1 MGQNGRA
8 PFAVDP
14 ATSRGRYVAEPPSLT
29 RTPYQRD
36 RDRIVHST
44 AFRRLKHKT
53 QVFVAYE
60 GDHFRT
66 RLTHTIEVS
75 QIARAF
81 ARAFRLDED
90 LTEAVALVH
99 DFGHTPF
106 GHAGERVLAAKMA
119 AFEEERAQLRQQAKD
134 FRHQAAMYDRNKLR
148 CSYLDCLRGKASV
161 PKERAGMLL
170 FQALMI
176 GGMVT
181 IMTSFNGY
189 RHSGLDFF
197 INYHWMYPLTFCITF
212 LIREWFMNDFTE
224 AIIHQFIL
232 PNFQGVKK
240 ATLITLTNIVCM
252 VPLMSTLMTC
262 MIYGFDN
269 LGQSLLEQVPI
280 TMVVGACVNFFIVSP
295 IVKMIYN
302 NLIVANTQGET
313 GTYSRF
319 QELIMP
325 ILSAFNS

>member
-1 MGQNGRA
+1 MGIA
-8 PFAVDP
+8 K
-14 ATSRGRYVAEPPSLT
+14 
-29 RTPYQRD
+29 RTA
-36 RDRIVHST
+36 H
-44 AFRRLKHKT
+44 A
-53 QVFVAYE
+53 
-60 GDHFRT
+60 
-66 RLTHTIEVS
+66 
-75 QIARAF
+75 
-81 ARAFRLDED
+81 
-90 LTEAVALVH
+90 TEATISAIVDSQDEENKLTGIPANYFENRAEQLDKAVGELASKRAETRAAYAKDKAALATEM
-99 DFGHTPF
+99 DFEKKALLEQHEK
-106 GHAGERVLAAKMA
+106 ERARRMAELEKDFNAKMA
-119 AFEEERAQLRQQAKD
+119 EIDDERNQLRQQAKD
-134 FRHQAAMYDRNKLR
+134 FHHQAAMYDKNKLR
-148 CSYLDCLRGKASV
+148 CSYLDCVRGKASV

-232 PNFQGVKK
+232 PRFQGVQK

-269 LGQSLLEQVPI
+269 LGQTLIEQVPI
-280 TMVVGACVNFFIVSP
+280 TMLVGACVNFFVVSP

-302 NLIVANTQGET
+302 NVIVANTQGET
-313 GTYSRF
+313 GTYNRF

>member
-1 MGQNGRA
+1 MGLAKRTAHATTATISAIADAQDEEHNLTGIPANYFEHRA
-8 PFAVDP
+8 EQLEKAV
-14 ATSRGRYVAEPPSLT
+14 SE
-29 RTPYQRD
+29 
-36 RDRIVHST
+36 
-44 AFRRLKHKT
+44 
-53 QVFVAYE
+53 
-60 GDHFRT
+60 
-66 RLTHTIEVS
+66 
-75 QIARAF
+75 
-81 ARAFRLDED
+81 
-90 LTEAVALVH
+90 
-99 DFGHTPF
+99 
-106 GHAGERVLAAKMA
+106 LAAKKAEADREYSKDKA
-119 AFEEERAQLRQQAKD
+119 ALTKRLEDEKRTLLQQWEVQKAVELGALKDAHTARIAALEEERDQLRQQSKD
-134 FRHQAAMYDRNKLR
+134 FHHQAAMYDRNKLR

-176 GGMVT
+176 GGMVS

-224 AIIHQFIL
+224 SIIHQFIL
-232 PNFQGVKK
+232 PKYQGVKK

-269 LGQSLLEQVPI
+269 LGQTLLEQVPI
-280 TMVVGACVNFFIVSP
+280 TMLVGACVNFFIVSP

-302 NLIVANTQGET
+302 NVIVANSQGEN
-313 GTYSRF
+313 GTYNRL

>member
-1 MGQNGRA
+1 MGLAKRTAHATTATISAIADAQDNEHNLTGIPANYFEHRAEQLDKAVSDLAEKKIAIDREYQEEKAALNKQLEQEKRELLQNWEIQKNARLG
-8 PFAVDP
+8 VLKE
-14 ATSRGRYVAEPPSLT
+14 SHAE
-29 RTPYQRD
+29 Q
-36 RDRIVHST
+36 
-44 AFRRLKHKT
+44 
-53 QVFVAYE
+53 
-60 GDHFRT
+60 
-66 RLTHTIEVS
+66 
-75 QIARAF
+75 
-81 ARAFRLDED
+81 
-90 LTEAVALVH
+90 
-99 DFGHTPF
+99 
-106 GHAGERVLAAKMA
+106 MA
-119 AFEEERAQLRQQAKD
+119 ALEQERQQLRQQSKD

-148 CSYLDCLRGKASV
+148 CSYLDCLLGRASV

-176 GGMVT
+176 GGMVS

-224 AIIHQFIL
+224 AIIHEFIL
-232 PNFQGVKK
+232 PKYQGMKK

-252 VPLMSTLMTC
+252 VPLMSTIMTC
-262 MIYGFDN
+262 MIYGFHD
-269 LGQSLLEQVPI
+269 LGQTLLEQVPI
-280 TMVVGACVNFFIVSP
+280 TIAVGACVNFFIVSP

-302 NLIVANTQGET
+302 NLIVANTKGET
-313 GTYSRF
+313 GTYNRV

>member
-1 MGQNGRA
+1 MGLA
-8 PFAVDP
+8 K
-14 ATSRGRYVAEPPSLT
+14 
-29 RTPYQRD
+29 RT
-36 RDRIVHST
+36 VH
-44 AFRRLKHKT
+44 A
-53 QVFVAYE
+53 
-60 GDHFRT
+60 
-66 RLTHTIEVS
+66 
-75 QIARAF
+75 
-81 ARAFRLDED
+81 
-90 LTEAVALVH
+90 TEATFSAIADAQEEHAELTGIPANYFENRAVQLDKAVGELASKRTETRASYARDKAALITEMDLEKKALLEQH
-99 DFGHTPF
+99 EKDKAARLAALEKDFNDKM
-106 GHAGERVLAAKMA
+106 AEIDGERDQL
-119 AFEEERAQLRQQAKD
+119 RAQAKE
-134 FRHQAAMYDRNKLR
+134 FRHQAQMYSDNKLR
-148 CSYLDCLRGKASV
+148 CSYLDCVRGKASV

-224 AIIHQFIL
+224 AIIHQYIL
-232 PNFQGVKK
+232 PNFQGTKK

-262 MIYGFDN
+262 MIYGFHD
-269 LGQSLLEQVPI
+269 LGTTLLEQVPI
-280 TMVVGACVNFFIVSP
+280 TMLVGACVNFFVVSP

-302 NLIVANTQGET
+302 NLIVANSQGET
-313 GTYSRF
+313 GTYNRF
-319 QELIMP
+319 QEMIMP

>member
-1 MGQNGRA
+1 MGIAKRTAHATTATINAIADAQDEAHNLTGIPANYFEHRA
-8 PFAVDP
+8 AQLEKAV
-14 ATSRGRYVAEPPSLT
+14 SELAEKKIT
-29 RTPYQRD
+29 VDKEYARD
-36 RDRIVHST
+36 KAELNKQLEDEKREMLQQWEAQKAARLGVLKETHSQKIAALEQERD
-44 AFRRLKHKT
+44 
-53 QVFVAYE
+53 
-60 GDHFRT
+60 
-66 RLTHTIEVS
+66 
-75 QIARAF
+75 
-81 ARAFRLDED
+81 
-90 LTEAVALVH
+90 
-99 DFGHTPF
+99 
-106 GHAGERVLAAKMA
+106 
-119 AFEEERAQLRQQAKD
+119 QLRQQSKD
-134 FRHQAAMYDRNKLR
+134 FHHQAAMYDKNKLR
-148 CSYLDCLRGKASV
+148 CSYLDCLKGKASV

-224 AIIHQFIL
+224 AIIHQWIL
-232 PNFQGVKK
+232 PNFQGMRK

-252 VPLMSTLMTC
+252 VPLMSTIMTC
-262 MIYGFDN
+262 MLYGFHD
-269 LGQSLLEQVPI
+269 LGQTLLDQVPI
-280 TMVVGACVNFFIVSP
+280 TILVGACVNFFIVSP

-313 GTYSRF
+313 GTYNRV

>member
-1 MGQNGRA
+1 MGLAKRTAHATTATISAIADAQDNEHNLAGIPANYFEHRAEQLDKAVSDLAEKKIAIDREYQEEKAALNKQLEQEKRELLQNWEIQKNARLG
-8 PFAVDP
+8 VLKE
-14 ATSRGRYVAEPPSLT
+14 SHAE
-29 RTPYQRD
+29 Q
-36 RDRIVHST
+36 
-44 AFRRLKHKT
+44 
-53 QVFVAYE
+53 
-60 GDHFRT
+60 
-66 RLTHTIEVS
+66 
-75 QIARAF
+75 
-81 ARAFRLDED
+81 
-90 LTEAVALVH
+90 
-99 DFGHTPF
+99 
-106 GHAGERVLAAKMA
+106 MA
-119 AFEEERAQLRQQAKD
+119 ALEQERQQLRQQSKD

-148 CSYLDCLRGKASV
+148 CSYLDCLLGRASV

-176 GGMVT
+176 GGMVS

-224 AIIHQFIL
+224 AIIHEFIL
-232 PNFQGVKK
+232 PKYQGMKK

-252 VPLMSTLMTC
+252 VPLMSTIMTC
-262 MIYGFDN
+262 MIYGFHD
-269 LGQSLLEQVPI
+269 LGQTLLEQVPI
-280 TMVVGACVNFFIVSP
+280 TIAVGACVNFFIVSP

-302 NLIVANTQGET
+302 NLIVANTKGET
-313 GTYSRF
+313 GTYNRV

>member
-1 MGQNGRA
+1 MGLAKRTAHATTATVAAIVDTQHDETLTGIPANYFEHRA
-8 PFAVDP
+8 EQLEKAASELVSKKNEADKEY
-14 ATSRGRYVAEPPSLT
+14 ARQKAALSREL
-29 RTPYQRD
+29 
-36 RDRIVHST
+36 
-44 AFRRLKHKT
+44 
-53 QVFVAYE
+53 
-60 GDHFRT
+60 
-66 RLTHTIEVS
+66 
-75 QIARAF
+75 
-81 ARAFRLDED
+81 
-90 LTEAVALVH
+90 
-99 DFGHTPF
+99 
-106 GHAGERVLAAKMA
+106 
-119 AFEEERAQLRQQAKD
+119 EEEKREMLKQWEVQKTARFEVLRETHEAHIKELENEKVQLRQQAKD
-134 FRHQAAMYDRNKLR
+134 FRHQAAAYDRNKLR

-197 INYHWMYPLTFCITF
+197 LNYHWMYPLTFCMTF

-224 AIIHQFIL
+224 AIIHEFIL

-262 MIYGFDN
+262 MIYGVDN
-269 LGQSLLEQVPI
+269 LGQTLMEQVPI
-280 TMVVGACVNFFIVSP
+280 TILVGACVNFFIVSP

-302 NLIVANTQGET
+302 NLIVANTAGET
-313 GTYSRF
+313 GTYTKF
-319 QELIMP
+319 QQMIMP
-325 ILSAFNS
+325 LLSAFNS

>member
-1 MGQNGRA
+1 MGIAKRTAHATTATISAIADAQEDRA
-8 PFAVDP
+8 ELSGIPANYFENRAEQLDKAVGEL
-14 ATSRGRYVAEPPSLT
+14 AAK
-29 RTPYQRD
+29 RT
-36 RDRIVHST
+36 
-44 AFRRLKHKT
+44 
-53 QVFVAYE
+53 E
-60 GDHFRT
+60 
-66 RLTHTIEVS
+66 
-75 QIARAF
+75 ARA
-81 ARAFRLDED
+81 AYAKDK
-90 LTEAVALVH
+90 VALVTEM
-99 DFGHTPF
+99 DFEKRALLEQHEK
-106 GHAGERVLAAKMA
+106 ERARRMAELEQEFNAKMA
-119 AFEEERAQLRQQAKD
+119 EIDGEREQLKQQAKD
-134 FRHQAAMYDRNKLR
+134 FHHQAHMYSENKLR

-176 GGMVT
+176 GGMVS

-224 AIIHQFIL
+224 AIIHQYIL
-232 PNFQGVKK
+232 PNFQGTKK

-252 VPLMSTLMTC
+252 VPLMSTLMTT
-262 MIYGFDN
+262 MIYGFDD
-269 LGQSLLEQVPI
+269 LGQTLLEQVPI
-280 TMVVGACVNFFIVSP
+280 TMLVGACVNFFIVSP

-302 NLIVANTQGET
+302 NVIVANSQGET
-313 GTYSRF
+313 GTYNRF

>member
-1 MGQNGRA
+1 MGIA
-8 PFAVDP
+8 K
-14 ATSRGRYVAEPPSLT
+14 
-29 RTPYQRD
+29 RT
-36 RDRIVHST
+36 VH
-44 AFRRLKHKT
+44 A
-53 QVFVAYE
+53 
-60 GDHFRT
+60 
-66 RLTHTIEVS
+66 
-75 QIARAF
+75 
-81 ARAFRLDED
+81 
-90 LTEAVALVH
+90 TEATFSAIADAQEERAELSGIPANYFENRADQLDKAV
-99 DFGHTPF
+99 
-106 GHAGERVLAAKMA
+106 GELAAKRTETRAAYAKDKAALITEMDFEKKALLEQHEKNKAERLAALERDFNAKMA
-119 AFEEERAQLRQQAKD
+119 EIDDERDQLKQQAKD
-134 FRHQAAMYDRNKLR
+134 FHHQAQMYSENKLR
-148 CSYLDCLRGKASV
+148 CSYFDCLRGKASV

-176 GGMVT
+176 GGMVS

-224 AIIHQFIL
+224 AIIHQYIL
-232 PNFQGVKK
+232 PNFQGAKK

-262 MIYGFDN
+262 MIYGVDN
-269 LGQSLLEQVPI
+269 LGQTLLEQVPI
-280 TMVVGACVNFFIVSP
+280 TMLVGACVNFFIVSP

-302 NLIVANTQGET
+302 NLTVANVAGEN
-313 GTYSRF
+313 GAYNRV